1 MIKIR
6 NKILFALI
14 MFFVILI
21 FNSIDVEA
29 AGKYDYLILGDSLT
43 SQMYAAY
50 TGSWNQFVQQSK
62 TINGKEVMFL
72 GAGGYGYDYWFNNHY
87 QDIQKAL
94 KNAKDGATCV
104 IYLGGNDTGNGSKYA
119 TAISKMAAEFPK
131 VNFYFCSYPPS
142 TGRTSYNKEVD
153 NLNKA
158 VLNGIKSSAR
168 YNKNLFY
175 KEINNKVI
183 SIGNTKKSLYH
194 FIMDNSNYM
203 QDPDHFGIDLYKAV
217 WEQIMSKLTK
227 GSDSSGSSSMID
239 NNRRLY
245 NCWGF
250 KNIRNI

>member
-1 MIKIR
+1 MGEVIIMIKIR

-94 KNAKDGATCV
+94 KNAKDGALAKLQQNSPKLISIFVV
-104 IYLGGNDTGNGSKYA
+104 ILLQQVEQVIT
-119 TAISKMAAEFPK
+119 
-131 VNFYFCSYPPS
+131 
-142 TGRTSYNKEVD
+142 
-153 NLNKA
+153 
-158 VLNGIKSSAR
+158 
-168 YNKNLFY
+168 KNLIILI
-175 KEINNKVI
+175 K
-183 SIGNTKKSLYH
+183 LY
-194 FIMDNSNYM
+194 
-203 QDPDHFGIDLYKAV
+203 
-217 WEQIMSKLTK
+217 
-227 GSDSSGSSSMID
+227 
-239 NNRRLY
+239 
-245 NCWGF
+245 
-250 KNIRNI
+250 